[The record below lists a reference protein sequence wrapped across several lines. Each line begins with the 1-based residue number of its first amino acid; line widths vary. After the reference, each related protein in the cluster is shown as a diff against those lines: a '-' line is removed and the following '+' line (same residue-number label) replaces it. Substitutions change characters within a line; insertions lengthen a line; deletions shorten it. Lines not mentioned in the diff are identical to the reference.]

1 MKTKITLSL
10 ISLQNKFVFNANH
23 ENPVKHLKEVSA
35 NVPETNGLYYV
46 FAKANP
52 SSPFHLVFALDN
64 QQYELIYFGI
74 AGGVTK
80 NGKEG
85 KQKLKSRINNVVGS
99 SSIKRAKY
107 WQQEMY
113 KQQIEEFIVF
123 YSIHPNPQEEEASY
137 YTYLNSN
144 SLIYP
149 LLNKKRGRPNKS

>member
-1 MKTKITLSL
+1 MKTKITIPLK
-10 ISLQNKFVFNANH
+10 NKFVFNANH

-35 NVPETNGLYYV
+35 NVPETDGLYYV
-46 FAKANP
+46 FAKANL
-52 SSPFHLVFALDN
+52 SSPNHLVFDLDK

-85 KQKLKSRINNVVGS
+85 KQKLKGRINNVVGS

-107 WQQEMY
+107 WQQEMH

-123 YSIHPNPQEEEASY
+123 YAIHQNPQLEEASY
-137 YTYLNSN
+137 YTFLNSN
-144 SLIYP
+144 GLIYP
-149 LLNKKRGRPNKS
+149 LFNKKRGRPNK